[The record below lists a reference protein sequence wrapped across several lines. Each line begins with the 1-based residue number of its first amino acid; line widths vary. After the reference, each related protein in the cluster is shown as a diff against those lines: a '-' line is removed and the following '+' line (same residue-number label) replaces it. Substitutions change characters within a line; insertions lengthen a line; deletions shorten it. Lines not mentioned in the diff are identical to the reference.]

1 MECDYT
7 GEQIQKGKGKML
19 VLTSGKKL
27 YFKDSKAEKNWKK
40 ERNLEYSEKEKEA

>member
-7 GEQIQKGKGKML
+7 GEEIEKGQGKML

-27 YFKDSKAEKNWKK
+27 YFKDSKAEKNWRK
-40 ERNLEYSEKEKEA
+40 ERKHEYADREEA